1 MTKNSS
7 TSKIKLSSFD
17 DLFGMNKSIKETGEV
32 RVIPIEELYEF
43 SNHPFKV
50 SDNLKMNELVD
61 SIREY
66 GVLVPG
72 IARIRAKGGYEII
85 AGHSR
90 KHACEIAG
98 IKEMPM
104 YIKNLSNDEAIIAM
118 VDSNIQREELLPSE
132 KAKAYKMKY
141 EAIKHQGKKGNGLKC
156 MSEETSDSKTV
167 IQRYIWLA
175 RLNDDLLDLVDD
187 KKLGFTQAVDLSFLS
202 VEEQNWVLSVTRKS
216 NSTITLKKA
225 SNLKALSKDNALT
238 EALVW
243 EVLSSEDLK
252 KRRGITINSGRLN
265 QYFNDDYTEEE
276 IESIILSLL
285 DKWKQ
290 DSEK

>member
-1 MTKNSS
+1 
-7 TSKIKLSSFD
+7 
-17 DLFGMNKSIKETGEV
+17 
-32 RVIPIEELYEF
+32 
-43 SNHPFKV
+43 
-50 SDNLKMNELVD
+50 MNELVD
-61 SIREY
+61 SISEY

-90 KHACEIAG
+90 KHACEMAG

-104 YIKNLSNDEAIIAM
+104 YIRNLSNDEAIIAM

-141 EAIKHQGKKGNGLKC
+141 DAIKHQGKKGNGLKS

-175 RLNDDLLDLVDD
+175 RLNDELLDMVDD
-187 KKLGFTQAVDLSFLS
+187 KRLGFTKAVDLSFLS
-202 VEEQNWVLSVTRKS
+202 EDEQSWVLSVTRKS
-216 NSTITLKKA
+216 NPLISLKKA
-225 SNLKALSKDNALT
+225 SELKALSKDNALT

-265 QYFNDDYTEEE
+265 QYFSDDYTEEE
-276 IESIILSLL
+276 IERLIKSVASLRSRMGYGE
-285 DKWKQ
+285 D
-290 DSEK
+290 